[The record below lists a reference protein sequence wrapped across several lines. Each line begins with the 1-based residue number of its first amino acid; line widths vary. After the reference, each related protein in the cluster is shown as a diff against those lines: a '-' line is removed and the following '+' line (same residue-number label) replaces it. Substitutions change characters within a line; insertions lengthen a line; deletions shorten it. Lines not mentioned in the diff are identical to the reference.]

1 MLTPEQIANLP
12 TDAKKEYLRAMLLH
26 DEKKK
31 DQAIRKWKNLFLPP
45 ELTRG
50 LFSFVIEHTE
60 GSLPKIEKINC
71 SKKLHFF

>member
-31 DQAIRKWKNLFLPP
+31 DQAIRNDFSINLFD
-45 ELTRG
+45 
-50 LFSFVIEHTE
+50 LFDI
-60 GSLPKIEKINC
+60 
-71 SKKLHFF
+71 